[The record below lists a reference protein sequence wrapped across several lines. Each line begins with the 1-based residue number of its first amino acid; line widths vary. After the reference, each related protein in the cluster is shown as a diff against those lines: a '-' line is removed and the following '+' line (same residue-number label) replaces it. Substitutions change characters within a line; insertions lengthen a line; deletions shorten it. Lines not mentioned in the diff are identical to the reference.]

1 MTLPGQLRG
10 EYKFARRQMTEKQVS
25 EEQILSAEEAQKL
38 WDEEA
43 KGLSE
48 DLEDPALS
56 AEPELEPE
64 PESKPEPVDPF
75 QGLPPEL
82 LAKIEDLQK
91 ANEDLRNHVLSAE
104 GRVAAWQRER
114 EEQKRLSQVATP
126 TQTDV
131 AKATANPEKWEQ
143 LKQDFPEW
151 AEAMEEYVGTKVGQ
165 PSQGVSEEQ
174 LNRLIEE
181 RTEKIRTEALEAIEY
196 AKLETKHSDWR
207 ETINSDEFVK
217 WIGAQPVDVY
227 NLIDSPKAAD
237 ATRVIDL
244 FKAARTPTTTTV
256 ADIKNQRR
264 ATLSNAVVTKP
275 GESSKSKTL
284 DTMTP
289 EELWNYEAR
298 QLAKKK
304 AQQGL

>member
-1 MTLPGQLRG
+1 M
-10 EYKFARRQMTEKQVS
+10 S
-25 EEQILSAEEAQKL
+25 EQQILSTEEVQKM

-43 KGLSE
+43 KGVME
-48 DLEDPALS
+48 DLEDPALL
-56 AEPELEPE
+56 ATPEPE
-64 PESKPEPVDPF
+64 PQIEPAPTDPF

-82 LAKIEDLQK
+82 LAKIDDLQK
-91 ANEDLRNHVLSAE
+91 ANEDLKNHVRAAE

-114 EEQKRLSQVATP
+114 EEQKRLSQVAAP
-126 TQTDV
+126 TQNEL
-131 AKATANPEKWEQ
+131 AKATANPEKWDQ

-151 AEAMEEYVGTKVGQ
+151 AEAMEEYVGSKVGQ
-165 PSQGVSEEQ
+165 TSQGVSEEQ
-174 LNRLIEE
+174 LNRLIED
-181 RTEKIRTEALEAIEY
+181 RTDRIRTEAMEAIEY

-217 WIGAQPVDVY
+217 WIGTQPVNVY

-237 ATRVIDL
+237 AVKVIDL
-244 FKAARTPTTTTV
+244 FKAVKAPATTTV
-256 ADIKNQRR
+256 AEIKNQRK

>member
-1 MTLPGQLRG
+1 
-10 EYKFARRQMTEKQVS
+10 MTEKRVS
-25 EEQILSAEEAQKL
+25 DEQILSAEEAQKL

-43 KGLSE
+43 KSSTE

-56 AEPELEPE
+56 QGPEPE
-64 PESKPEPVDPF
+64 PEPEPEPVQADPF

-82 LAKIEDLQK
+82 LAKIDDLQK
-91 ANEDLRNHVLSAE
+91 ANEDLKNHVRAAE

-114 EEQKRLSQVATP
+114 EEQKRLSAAP
-126 TQTDV
+126 TQTDI
-131 AKATANPEKWEQ
+131 AKATANPEKWDQ

-151 AEAMEEYVGTKVGQ
+151 AEAMEEYVGFKVGQ
-165 PSQGVSEEQ
+165 PSQGVSEDQ
-174 LNRLIEE
+174 LNKLIEE
-181 RTEKIRTEALEAIEY
+181 RTEKIRAEALEAIEY
-196 AKLETKHSDWR
+196 AKLETKHGDWR
-207 ETINSDEFVK
+207 ETINSDDFVK
-217 WIGAQPVDVY
+217 WVGSQPVDVY

-237 ATRVIDL
+237 AVKVIDL
-244 FKAARTPTTTTV
+244 FKQSRAPATTTTV
-256 ADIKNQRR
+256 AEIKNQRK

-284 DTMTP
+284 DTMTA

-298 QLAKKK
+298 QRAKKN

>member
-1 MTLPGQLRG
+1 
-10 EYKFARRQMTEKQVS
+10 VS
-25 EEQILSAEEAQKL
+25 EQQILSTEEVQKM

-43 KGLSE
+43 KGVMG

-56 AEPELEPE
+56 ATPEPE
-64 PESKPEPVDPF
+64 PEPQIEPAPTDPF

-82 LAKIEDLQK
+82 LAKIDDLQK
-91 ANEDLRNHVLSAE
+91 ANEDLKNHVRAAE

-114 EEQKRLSQVATP
+114 EEQKRLSQVAAP
-126 TQTDV
+126 TQNEL
-131 AKATANPEKWEQ
+131 AKATANPEKWDQ

-151 AEAMEEYVGTKVGQ
+151 AEAMEEYVGSKVGQ
-165 PSQGVSEEQ
+165 TSQGVSEEQ
-174 LNRLIEE
+174 LNRLIED
-181 RTEKIRTEALEAIEY
+181 RTDRIRTEAMEAIEY

-217 WIGAQPVDVY
+217 WIGTQPVNVY

-237 ATRVIDL
+237 AVKVIDL
-244 FKAARTPTTTTV
+244 FKAVKTPTTTTV
-256 ADIKNQRR
+256 AEIKNQRK

-284 DTMTP
+284 DAMTP